1 MSNIGI
7 IILAAG
13 ASTRLGQPKQLLTYQ
28 GKSLIRHIAE
38 MAVDSRCQPVVVVL
52 GACAESIASHLE
64 NLDIHI
70 VYNQEWSTG
79 MASSIKCGINA
90 VQAIAPE
97 IEASVLMLCDQPFVS
112 ANLINQLVTEYETT
126 NSMIVASEY
135 ANILGVPAL
144 FHKELFSELTLLQ
157 GDVGAKKTIRKHEPN
172 CSSIPFSEGVI
183 DIDTL
188 EDYEQLHKPDA
199 LTKS

>member
-28 GKSLIRHIAE
+28 GKALIRHIAE
-38 MAVDSRCQPVVVVL
+38 VAIGSQCQSVVVVL
-52 GACAESIASHLE
+52 GAYAESIASHLI

-79 MASSIKCGINA
+79 MASSIKWGIKA
-90 VQAIAPE
+90 VQAIAPD
-97 IEASVLMLCDQPFVS
+97 IEAIVLMLCDQPFVS
-112 ANLINQLVTEYETT
+112 SNLINQLVAEYQAT

-157 GDVGAKKTIRKHEPN
+157 GDVGARKTILQYDYN
-172 CSSIPFSEGVI
+172 CSSIPFAEGVN
-183 DIDTL
+183 DLDTL
-188 EDYEQLHKPDA
+188 EDYKQLLIDE
-199 LTKS
+199 